1 MITLQDT
8 KLFIKNYAEHAALN
22 EKLKKEILDVKS
34 KEPEGLPGDNS
45 NCWRSIH
52 KYECEQELLKPINL
66 ILEEYKKDYL
76 KRPASAKIIYWTNIN
91 EFGGGN
97 LFHTHYRADCDL
109 SGVYYVQ
116 GKDTGSIKFA
126 THEQMY
132 FMIPPHMPY
141 AQMIAHEPNDG
152 DILLFPSYLLHEVTI
167 NTSAK
172 KRITIGFNIK
182 LDLQDRPK

>member
-1 MITLQDT
+1 MLTLQDT
-8 KLFIKNYAEHAALN
+8 KIFIKNFHEHETLN
-22 EKLKKEILDVKS
+22 KKLKKEILEVRS

>member
-22 EKLKKEILDVKS
+22 EKLKKEILEVRS